1 MPAPRALAV
10 LLAAALL
17 PACQAPC
24 PGAAVAAAP
33 APVGAPA
40 AQPAPRTITVG
51 GDAEIFTAPDTFE
64 ITVGFDL
71 QADTLRAARDGSRD
85 RAAALL
91 AVAEKHQIPACDI
104 QTQDLSLRP
113 RYDGYERHKI
123 VGYDA
128 SRGLVL
134 TLRDLDDVE
143 PVLYDMLAAGANRVD
158 SVQFHSSV
166 ARQRRAEARVL
177 AVEAAREKA
186 AAMAAALGQQIGA
199 PLKIDE
205 ADAAPW
211 QPPVANY
218 SFSNATVPHVS
229 DTVATGKIRI
239 HAGVAVTFA
248 LL

>member
-17 PACQAPC
+17 PACQAPPC
-24 PGAAVAAAP
+24 PGAVATAT
-33 APVGAPA
+33 APA
-40 AQPAPRTITVG
+40 AAEPAPRTITVA

-64 ITVGFDL
+64 LSIGFDL

-91 AVAEKHQIPACDI
+91 AVAEKHGIPACDI

-113 RYDGYERHKI
+113 RYDGYERHRI

-128 SRGLVL
+128 ARGLVL
-134 TLRDLDDVE
+134 TLRDLDKVE

-158 SVQFHSSV
+158 HVQFHSSV
-166 ARQRRAEARVL
+166 ASKRRAEARVL
-177 AVEAAREKA
+177 ATEAARDKA
-186 AAMAAALGQQIGA
+186 AAMAGALGQQLGA

-205 ADAAPW
+205 SDPNLSWRAPL
-211 QPPVANY
+211 ANY
-218 SFSNATVPHVS
+218 ALTNESVPHVS
-229 DTVATGKIRI
+229 DTVATGRIRI

>member
-1 MPAPRALAV
+1 MTSPRALAFA
-10 LLAAALL
+10 LLAALLL

-24 PGAAVAAAP
+24 PAAVVA
-33 APVGAPA
+33 GASPA
-40 AQPAPRTITVG
+40 AEPAPRTITVA

-64 ITVGFDL
+64 LTIGFDL
-71 QADTLRAARDGSRD
+71 QAESLSAARDGSRD

-218 SFSNATVPHVS
+218 SFSNASVPHVS

-239 HAGVAVTFA
+239 HAGVAVTFT

>member
-1 MPAPRALAV
+1 MPAARPLAL
-10 LLAAALL
+10 LLVAALL
-17 PACQAPC
+17 PACQAPA
-24 PGAAVAAAP
+24 PYVVAGGGQPAAA
-33 APVGAPA
+33 
-40 AQPAPRTITVG
+40 APRTITVAG
-51 GDAEIFTAPDTFE
+51 EAEILTAPDTFE
-64 ITVGFDL
+64 LTIGFDL
-71 QADTLRAARDGSRD
+71 QADTLSAARDGSRD

-113 RYDGYERHKI
+113 RYDSYEHRKI

-134 TLRDLDDVE
+134 TLHALDKVE

-166 ARQRRAEARVL
+166 ARERRAEARVL
-177 AVEAAREKA
+177 ATEAAREKA
-186 AAMAAALGQQIGA
+186 TAMAGALGQQIGA
-199 PLKIDE
+199 PIKIDE
-205 ADAAPW
+205 ADAAAW

>member
-1 MPAPRALAV
+1 MPAARPLAV
-10 LLAAALL
+10 LLLAALL
-17 PACQAPC
+17 PACQAPA
-24 PGAAVAAAP
+24 PYVVA
-33 APVGAPA
+33 GGGQPA
-40 AQPAPRTITVG
+40 AAPRTITVAG
-51 GDAEIFTAPDTFE
+51 EAEILTAPDTFE
-64 ITVGFDL
+64 LTIGFDL
-71 QADTLRAARDGSRD
+71 QADTLSAARDGSRD

-113 RYDGYERHKI
+113 RYDGYEHRKI

-134 TLRDLDDVE
+134 TLHALDKVE

-166 ARQRRAEARVL
+166 ARERRAEARVL
-177 AVEAAREKA
+177 ATEAARDKA
-186 AAMAAALGQQIGA
+186 TAMAAALGQQIGA

-205 ADAAPW
+205 ADAAW